1 MSLPNQTP
9 REAILTKI
17 RTALKEHAVEKPF
30 PEVESGDV
38 FVGETVSREE
48 KYAEEFSKLGGKFV
62 YCLDEADMM
71 QQLHALADT
80 MKWPVVHTRDKGLLH
95 YFKENQS
102 NLLQDAGTMDDIQV
116 GVSYCEYLVARTGS
130 AIMSSAQDSGR
141 QLPVYSPIHI
151 TVAYAGQ
158 VVWDIAEAIQPPLP
172 HQFNYRPQSHR
183 RYRKNL
189 GGRRPRPQRSVRV
202 FDRQAHGKVNAI
214 DSFSFSYS
222 FSFYAASHYFLLEA
236 HQHRSNQ
243 PPSRFSWLQ
252 GSLLQSRLF
261 PQRLN
266 LSSTFFYRFVSSW
279 DHWDSWDR

>member
-48 KYAEEFSKLGGKFV
+48 KYADEFSKLGGKFV

-95 YFKENQS
+95 YFHEHQS
-102 NLLQDAGTMDDIQV
+102 ELIQDAGDMADIQV

-130 AIMSSAQDSGR
+130 AIMSSAQGSGR

-158 VVWDIAEAIQPPLP
+158 VVWDIAEAMQRLKQKYPKRLP
-172 HQFNYRPQSHR
+172 S
-183 RYRKNL
+183 L
-189 GGRRPRPQRSVRV
+189 ISLTTG
-202 FDRQAHGKVNAI
+202 
-214 DSFSFSYS
+214 
-222 FSFYAASHYFLLEA
+222 
-236 HQHRSNQ
+236 
-243 PPSRFSWLQ
+243 PSRTADIEKTLVVGVHGPKEVYVFLIDKPMA
-252 GSLLQSRLF
+252 R
-261 PQRLN
+261 
-266 LSSTFFYRFVSSW
+266 
-279 DHWDSWDR
+279 